1 MPPLKV
7 TTVHQAAQSHFKS
20 VMPQTSSVTHLI
32 AYLLNLAG
40 QHQVEAGLIGAFH
53 SFSVALSMWES
64 EERIPHWEAVPTGL
78 TDIAAIICELTEHN
92 SRYSHF
98 L

>member
-1 MPPLKV
+1 
-7 TTVHQAAQSHFKS
+7 
-20 VMPQTSSVTHLI
+20 MPQTSSVIHLI

-40 QHQVEAGLIGAFH
+40 QHQVEAGLIGACH

-64 EERIPHWEAVPTGL
+64 EELIPHWEAVPTGL
-78 TDIAAIICELTEHN
+78 TDWLTDIAAVIRELTEHN